1 MSRALCSFS
10 QATKIVDN
18 IQYKHITKRVKVGE
32 KHVVPFKIYE
42 NFV

>member
-1 MSRALCSFS
+1 MSRTLCSFS

-32 KHVVPFKIYE
+32 KHVVPIKIYE